1 MWSKIQ
7 QNGQIIFTVTA
18 ATTAALALAG
28 CAAGQGA
35 PEGWRY
41 LKAGEV
47 AVAHPK
53 NWHEV
58 RSGAELRGPAGRIDA
73 GLTVSARAG
82 SAGSP
87 ARADAVPASARSE
100 TLDFDGRAGRVFSF
114 AQPEPGPTGRPAS
127 HVEVRFRDTRDRTVI
142 VRAWAADGAADP
154 LVLREI
160 VNSIEFS

>member
-1 MWSKIQ
+1 MQ
-7 QNGQIIFTVTA
+7 QSGQIILTVTA
-18 ATTAALALAG
+18 ATTAALALGG
-28 CAAGQGA
+28 CSAGQGA

-53 NWHEV
+53 NWREV
-58 RSGAELRGPAGRIDA
+58 RSGAELRGPAGRVDA
-73 GLTVSARAG
+73 GLTVSAQTG

-87 ARADAVPASARSE
+87 APVDTVPDSARSE

-142 VRAWAADGAADP
+142 VRAWTADGAADP